1 MNCKLGGKEDSMSI
15 TKGKLVLLAVAL
27 LAIALVWGIITTF
40 RFSAS
45 QSALH
50 LAQTTLIETQK
61 ELTDAKQQVTDLQI
75 SLKTT
80 QDNLVQTQSMLTQT
94 QTQLDTTK
102 TTLDSTKTQLSA
114 TQIQLST
121 TQSQL
126 SSATAELSTVKNQLT
141 DTQSQLASS
150 MQQITDYEKTMQALG
165 ITVHSAATSW
175 TFNGLTWT
183 HNDNAQAVNPT
194 WNQLVTFITQDK
206 TDQHPYNINSFNCVN
221 YATTVYNNA
230 ETSNIEAATVTMNLQ
245 NSAAGHAVNAFIT
258 SDYGLVYVDCTGN
271 DAIARVEVGKVY
283 RAVSPGAVQ
292 PGQIRN
298 DTWWD
303 ALAGNYYYLPND
315 FGGQAV
321 VASIDIWW

>member
-1 MNCKLGGKEDSMSI
+1 MNIS
-15 TKGKLVLLAVAL
+15 KGRLILLVAVPLAL
-27 LAIALVWGIITTF
+27 ALVWGIITTNSL
-40 RFSAS
+40 SA
-45 QSALH
+45 AR
-50 LAQTTLIETQK
+50 TTLQQTQITLSQTQN
-61 ELTDAKQQVTDLQI
+61 ELTDTKQQLNDVTIEL
-75 SLKTT
+75 STT
-80 QDNLVQTQSMLTQT
+80 QANLTQTQNILSQT

-102 TTLDSTKTQLSA
+102 TELSSTKTQLSA
-114 TQIQLST
+114 TQVQLSN

-126 SSATAELSTVKNQLT
+126 SSANSDLSSAKSQLS
-141 DTQSQLASS
+141 DTQSQLASA
-150 MQQITDYEKTMQALG
+150 MQQLTDYKKTMLALG
-165 ITVHSAATSW
+165 ITIHSSPTAW

-183 HNDNAQAVNPT
+183 HNDNPQAVNPT
-194 WNQLVTFITQDK
+194 WNQLTTFIAQDK
-206 TDQHPYNINSFNCVN
+206 TDQHAYNINSFNCVN

-271 DAIARVEVGKVY
+271 DAIARVEAGRVY
-283 RAVSPGAVQ
+283 RAVAPGAVQ
-292 PGQIRN
+292 PGHVRN

>member
-1 MNCKLGGKEDSMSI
+1 MNIS
-15 TKGKLVLLAVAL
+15 KGKLILLVAVP
-27 LAIALVWGIITTF
+27 LAIALTWGIITTNHL
-40 RFSAS
+40 SATR
-45 QSALH
+45 
-50 LAQTTLIETQK
+50 TTLQQTQITLSQTQN
-61 ELTDAKQQVTDLQI
+61 ELTATKQQLNDVTTEL
-75 SLKTT
+75 STT
-80 QDNLVQTQSMLTQT
+80 QANLTQTQNILSQT

-102 TTLDSTKTQLSA
+102 TELSSTKTQLSA

-126 SSATAELSTVKNQLT
+126 SNANSDLSSAKSQLS

-150 MQQITDYEKTMQALG
+150 MQQLTDYKKTMLALG
-165 ITVHSAATSW
+165 ITIHSSPTIW

-183 HNDNAQAVNPT
+183 HNDNPQAVNTT
-194 WNQLVTFITQDK
+194 WNQLITFIAQDK

-271 DAIARVEVGKVY
+271 DAIARVEAGRVY
-283 RAVSPGAVQ
+283 RAVAPGAVQ
-292 PGQIRN
+292 PGQVRN
-298 DTWWD
+298 DTYWD
-303 ALAGNYYYLPND
+303 TLRSYYYLSND
-315 FGGQAV
+315 SGGQAV

>member
-1 MNCKLGGKEDSMSI
+1 MNI
-15 TKGKLVLLAVAL
+15 TKGKLVPLAVAL

-50 LAQTTLIETQK
+50 LAQTTIIETQK
-61 ELTDAKQQVTDLQI
+61 ELTDTKLQVTDLQT

-80 QDNLVQTQSMLTQT
+80 QDNLVLTQSILSQT

-102 TTLDSTKTQLSA
+102 TELSSTKTQLVT

-126 SSATAELSTVKNQLT
+126 STANSDLSSAKSQLT

-150 MQQITDYEKTMQALG
+150 MQQLSDYKKTMLALG
-165 ITVHSAATSW
+165 ITVHSATTSW
-175 TFNGLTWT
+175 TFNGLTWM
-183 HNDNAQAVNPT
+183 HNDNSQAVNPT
-194 WNQLVTFITQDK
+194 WNQLITFIAQDK

-221 YATTVYNNA
+221 YATTIYNNA
-230 ETSNIEAATVTMNLQ
+230 EMSNIEAATVTMNLQ
-245 NSAAGHAVNAFIT
+245 NSAAGHAINAFIT

-271 DAIARVEVGKVY
+271 DAIARVEAGRVY
-283 RAVSPGAVQ
+283 RAVAPGAVQ
-292 PGQIRN
+292 PG
-298 DTWWD
+298 
-303 ALAGNYYYLPND
+303 
-315 FGGQAV
+315 
-321 VASIDIWW
+321 

>member
-1 MNCKLGGKEDSMSI
+1 MNI
-15 TKGKLVLLAVAL
+15 TKGKLVPLAVAL

-50 LAQTTLIETQK
+50 LAQTTIIETQK
-61 ELTDAKQQVTDLQI
+61 ELTDTKLQVTDLQT

-80 QDNLVQTQSMLTQT
+80 QDNLVLTQSILSQT

-102 TTLDSTKTQLSA
+102 TELSSTKTQLVT

-126 SSATAELSTVKNQLT
+126 STANSDLSSAKSQLT

-150 MQQITDYEKTMQALG
+150 MQQLSDYKKTMLALG
-165 ITVHSAATSW
+165 ITVHSATTSW
-175 TFNGLTWT
+175 TFNGLTWM
-183 HNDNAQAVNPT
+183 HNDNSQAVNPT
-194 WNQLVTFITQDK
+194 WNQLITFIAQDK

-221 YATTVYNNA
+221 YATTIYNNA
-230 ETSNIEAATVTMNLQ
+230 EMSNIEAATVTMNLQ
-245 NSAAGHAVNAFIT
+245 NSAAGHAINAFIT

-271 DAIARVEVGKVY
+271 DAIARVEAGRVY
-283 RAVSPGAVQ
+283 RAVAPGAVQ
-292 PGQIRN
+292 PGQVRN
-298 DTWWD
+298 DTYWD
-303 ALAGNYYYLPND
+303 PLRSYYYVSND
-315 FGGQAV
+315 YGGQAV
-321 VASIDIWW
+321 VASIDIFW

>member
-1 MNCKLGGKEDSMSI
+1 MNIS
-15 TKGKLVLLAVAL
+15 KGRLILLVAVPLAL
-27 LAIALVWGIITTF
+27 ALVWGIITTNSLSTT
-40 RFSAS
+40 R
-45 QSALH
+45 
-50 LAQTTLIETQK
+50 TTLQQTQIMLSQTQN
-61 ELTDAKQQVTDLQI
+61 ELTDTKQQLNDVTIEL
-75 SLKTT
+75 STT
-80 QDNLVQTQSMLTQT
+80 QANQTQTQNILSQT

-102 TTLDSTKTQLSA
+102 TELSSTKTQQSA
-114 TQIQLST
+114 TQVQLSN

-126 SSATAELSTVKNQLT
+126 SSANSDLSSAKSQLS
-141 DTQSQLASS
+141 DTQSQLASA
-150 MQQITDYEKTMQALG
+150 MQQLTDYKKTMLALG
-165 ITVHSAATSW
+165 ITIHSSPTAW

-183 HNDNAQAVNPT
+183 HNDNPQAVNPT
-194 WNQLVTFITQDK
+194 WNQLTTFIAQDK
-206 TDQHPYNINSFNCVN
+206 TDQHAYNINSFNCVN

-271 DAIARVEVGKVY
+271 DAIARVEAGKVY

-292 PGQIRN
+292 PGQVRN